1 MRVSGQAGDMYELA
15 GQYNRALKLYLQ
27 ALLYTNTPIHHH
39 HHHQHALRRPAAA
52 VPAATL

>member
-1 MRVSGQAGDMYELA
+1 MSEQAGDMYELA